1 MRLLVRRYN
10 RYRLLISLCDEGEG
24 EGFAGVVDEGV
35 PFVAEVIL
43 FDSALPAEVVKHGG
57 V

>member
-1 MRLLVRRYN
+1 MVG
-10 RYRLLISLCDEGEG
+10 D
-24 EGFAGVVDEGV
+24 DV

-43 FDSALPAEVVKHGG
+43 FDSSLPVEVVKHGG